1 MQVAHVRRVPLNACE
16 LEIDLFCRGLR
27 VPGEVSLEGA
37 RGIRRTRAGLGS
49 GLELTIPTGSWLKPA
64 IWMNAPVV
72 EPFVQTSPYVLEGQP
87 GAYEILDRR
96 TGCRYAVDIPRE
108 PNWYRRLTSFAV
120 PMSQIGVLQG
130 TYLGIYINPICEF
143 WSTGLNCRF
152 CTTGQNVGG
161 VEAAAKRFEDVLE
174 TCWAAKEESHITFV
188 HLNGGFQGG
197 HGLEFAA
204 PFVRAIKE
212 GAGLL
217 VGVQLTPERDFTRYD
232 RLIDMGVNHF
242 SFCLELLDPGWFA
255 TVCPGK
261 ARTLGQGLFFDAM
274 EYCASRLPRGAV
286 SGEIIAGIE
295 PTANTIAAIER
306 ITSLGAFP
314 TVCIFRPTV
323 SSQMADWPPPSYDD
337 MRRVMAAAYD
347 ACRRH
352 RVPIGLAP
360 NIEVSLVVNPDDAA
374 LLAPRTVDFFAYE
387 AWRRML
393 RIAARPVFLHEM
405 RTHPRKPH
413 REDDPGKTELQSWR
427 SRIAPTNPGGAALTN
442 GEPNGR
448 HR

>member
-1 MQVAHVRRVPLNACE
+1 MPLNPCE

-27 VPGEVSLEGA
+27 VPGHVSLEGA

-72 EPFVQTSPYVLEGQP
+72 EPFVRTSPYLLAGHP
-87 GAYEILDRR
+87 GAYEILDQR
-96 TGCRYAVDIPRE
+96 TDYKYVVDIPRE
-108 PNWYRRLTSFAV
+108 PNWYRRLTSFEV

-161 VEAAAKRFEDVLE
+161 VEAAAKKVEDVIE
-174 TCWAAKEESHITFV
+174 TCCAAKEESKITFV

-197 HGLEFAA
+197 HALEFAA

-212 GAGLL
+212 DVGLL

-232 RLIDMGVNHF
+232 RLIDLGVNHF

-261 ARTLGQGLFFDAM
+261 ARTLGQDLFFEAI

-295 PTANTIAAIER
+295 PIANTIDAIER
-306 ITSLGAFP
+306 ITALGAFP

-323 SSQMADWPPPSYDD
+323 ASQMADWPSPPYDD

-347 ACRRH
+347 ACRRR

-360 NIEVSLVVNPDDAA
+360 NIEVSLVVNPDDAVF
-374 LLAPRTVDFFAYE
+374 LAPRTMDFFAYE

-405 RTHPRKPH
+405 GTHVRKA
-413 REDDPGKTELQSWR
+413 RGEDDPRRTRMHSWR
-427 SRIAPTNPGGAALTN
+427 SSIAPAAPSGMSLTN
-442 GEPNGR
+442 GDQNGG